1 MKFVKLLVIAS
12 IVVCVSTSWALAK
25 PLTINVGYTSALGSP
40 YDLLASKFAEL
51 ANEYSKG
58 EVNIKV
64 RCCAQLATEDEAFKA
79 MQLGTVDM
87 YVITDVNIGPH
98 FPLFDI
104 MGLPYVFQSNDHV
117 RKVFEGPVGQKLA
130 QDLYDATG
138 VTLLT
143 YGGVGY
149 RDFYNTKRPINTMA
163 DLKGIKIRVPKNKA
177 MIATWKA
184 FGAAP
189 IPLAWA
195 DTPPAL
201 QTGAV
206 DGGDNGTSFIKA
218 QKFYE
223 IAPHLAI
230 LDHFSYVT
238 PLFASKRIMSKMD
251 DVQREAVLRAAK
263 DAGEYHVKAMENE
276 LGELR
281 SFLGKEGGM
290 SVTHPDKA
298 EFIEVAQQVQND
310 FAADRSEE
318 FKKLLQDIRDAA
330 K

>member
-1 MKFVKLLVIAS
+1 MKLVKLVIVAA
-12 IVVCVSTSWALAK
+12 IFACLNVSGVWAK
-25 PLTINVGYTSALGSP
+25 PLTINVGYTGALGSP
-40 YDLLASKFAEL
+40 YDLLATKFAEL
-51 ANEYSKG
+51 ANEYSNG
-58 EVNIKV
+58 EVNVKV

-87 YVITDVNIGPH
+87 YVITDVNVGPH

-104 MGLPYVFQSNDHV
+104 MGLPYVFQSREHV
-117 RKVFEGPVGQKLA
+117 KKVFDGPVGEKLA

-138 VTLLT
+138 VMLLT

-163 DLKGIKIRVPKNKA
+163 DLEGIKIRVPKNKA
-177 MIATWKA
+177 MIATWQA

-201 QTGAV
+201 QTGTV

-223 IAPHLAI
+223 IAPYLSI
-230 LDHFSYVT
+230 LEHFAYIT
-238 PLFASKRIMSKMD
+238 PLFASDRILSKMD
-251 DVQREAVLRAAK
+251 DAQREAVMRAAK
-263 DAGEYHVKAMENE
+263 EAGEHHVKEMERE

-281 SFLGKEGGM
+281 SFLANEGGM
-290 SVTHPDKA
+290 EVTYPDKA
-298 EFIEVAQQVQND
+298 EFIKVAQQVQDD
-310 FAADRSEE
+310 FSADRSEE

>member
-12 IVVCVSTSWALAK
+12 IMACVCTSWAFAK
-25 PLTINVGYTSALGSP
+25 PLTINVGYTSAIGSS
-40 YDLLASKFAEL
+40 YDILASKFAKL

-58 EVNIKV
+58 EVDVKV

-79 MQLGTVDM
+79 MQLGTLDM

-104 MGLPYVFQSNDHV
+104 MGLPYIFQSDDHA

-138 VTLLT
+138 VALLT
-143 YGGVGY
+143 YGGVVY
-149 RDFYNTKRPINTMA
+149 RDFYNTKLPINTMA
-163 DLKGIKIRVPKNKA
+163 DLKGIKIRVPKSKA

-218 QKFYE
+218 QRFYE
-223 IAPHLAI
+223 IASNLAI
-230 LDHFSYVT
+230 LDHFCAVT
-238 PLFASKRIMSKMD
+238 PLFASKRIMSKMND
-251 DVQREAVLRAAK
+251 AQRDAVLRAAK
-263 DAGEYHVKAMENE
+263 DAGKFHVKAMEDE
-276 LGELR
+276 LQELR

-290 SVTHPDKA
+290 KVTYPDKA
-298 EFIEVAQQVQND
+298 EFIKVALQVQDD
-310 FAADRSEE
+310 FAADREAE
-318 FKKLLQDIRDAA
+318 FKKLLQDIRNAA

>member
-1 MKFVKLLVIAS
+1 MKFLKLLVMAS
-12 IVVCVSTSWALAK
+12 IIACAFTTLSFAK

-51 ANEYSKG
+51 AEEYSNG
-58 EVNIKV
+58 EVDVKV

-117 RKVFEGPVGQKLA
+117 RRVFEGPVGQKLA
-130 QDLYDATG
+130 KDLYDATG
-138 VTLLT
+138 VSLLT

-149 RDFYNTKRPINTMA
+149 RDFYNTKRPINKMA
-163 DLKGIKIRVPKNKA
+163 DLEGIKIRVPKNKA

-223 IAPHLAI
+223 IAPNLAI

-238 PLFASKRIMSKMD
+238 PLFASKRILSKMND
-251 DVQREAVLRAAK
+251 AQREAVLRAAE
-263 DAGEYHVKAMENE
+263 DAGKFHVKAMEDE

-281 SFLGKEGGM
+281 AFLEKEGGM
-290 SVTHPDKA
+290 KVTYPDKA
-298 EFIEVAQQVQND
+298 EFIKVAQKVQDD